1 MEVVCFHVA
10 TRSLHIL
17 DVAFLFKAVSGSAYP
32 QVKALLGFTS
42 EAIALACPW
51 EVMESF
57 RTYVGPMDPT
67 LQPNL
72 LRFVRFFLGHISG
85 LKTDAFFSSSVK
97 ITAFPKVK
105 NKGF

>member
-1 MEVVCFHVA
+1 MNKLEKLSKGSLQSFFFPLVCSSVSVVEVVCFHVA

-17 DVAFLFKAVSGSAYP
+17 DMAFLFKAVSGSAYP

-57 RTYVGPMDPT
+57 RRYVGPMDPT

-72 LRFVRFFLGHISG
+72 LRFVRFF
-85 LKTDAFFSSSVK
+85 
-97 ITAFPKVK
+97 
-105 NKGF
+105 